1 MCLRHGRAWH
11 GTARGFMRGEADFN
25 DKRGCACPQPS
36 GSVSASMVRN
46 EFLNY
51 QFINFKNF

>member
-1 MCLRHGRAWH
+1 MSEARQ